1 MSHFSIKNKNRVSW
15 MLCPVW
21 RTLWITY
28 SNLKDAL
35 ASRNPLCF
43 LPDLCSQE
51 ESCYMWPQQS
61 TQIFIGLSSLVI
73 LLTSTSKTLTHPFI
87 VTLDRPSLCD
97 CLNENGIHWNTHTHT
112 HKFFS
117 CFQTQTL
124 LFSFDFQH
132 ASLGVKSYIVWSK
145 FLWMG
150 HFPALLLYCE
160 HTHDNN

>member
-112 HKFFS
+112 H
-117 CFQTQTL
+117 TQIL
-124 LFSFDFQH
+124 LLLPNPNAF
-132 ASLGVKSYIVWSK
+132 I
-145 FLWMG
+145 FLWFSACLFG
-150 HFPALLLYCE
+150 SEELHCLKQVSVNGSFPCLTSVLR
-160 HTHDNN
+160 THSW